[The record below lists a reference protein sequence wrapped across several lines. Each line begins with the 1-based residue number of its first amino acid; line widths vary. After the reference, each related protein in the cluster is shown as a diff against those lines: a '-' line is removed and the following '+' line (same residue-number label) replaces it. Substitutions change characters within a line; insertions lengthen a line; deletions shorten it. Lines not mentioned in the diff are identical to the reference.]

1 MKSTRQELTETS
13 SDEQSPLG
21 EPIKSA
27 TSPASRGFGKLYKV
41 LSQLKQIGGFFVK
54 RPALVTSLAVTGLV
68 VLGRQIEILEPL
80 ELNAYDRMVQLRP
93 GLPPDPR
100 ILVVEVTEA
109 DIRSLGYPISDG
121 LIARALQNLE
131 QYKPAAIGL
140 DILRDVPIG
149 SGNAEL
155 LSQFK
160 KSDRII
166 PICQI
171 SVTNNSGTLPPP
183 GVPEAQVGFA
193 DLGFDEGGIIRRALL
208 FHDFKAASGCTTQ
221 FSFAFQLAWRYLKTK
236 GIEPE
241 NIVQDKQ
248 QQIKLGHSIFKPL
261 LPNSGGYQKADAGGY
276 QILLNYRGS
285 DKLSD
290 SVTISDVLNNRIDPK
305 LVKNRVVLIGVTA
318 PSEKDT
324 FYTPYSTKGQ
334 QIQRMPGVVIHGEIV
349 SQILSTV
356 LDGRRLFW
364 FWPEWG
370 EVLWIW
376 VWSLAGG
383 ILVRVV
389 RHPGQLVVLETLAL
403 GILAGTSI
411 ALFFGSGWL
420 PVAAPSLGLI
430 LGGTGVLAYT
440 AYQTQQEGVEFA
452 RLVSERDNNI
462 IALQALL
469 KQTTNEL
476 ETSNQLQITNE
487 LETSNQLQTRN
498 ELETTNGLATT
509 PENSSLLDETL
520 IFDNDETAIAPD
532 ADSTAVWDT
541 EKVVEPVTTSVSKS
555 SNPNILGGR
564 YKINRILGSGG
575 FGLTYLAEDIQRPGK
590 PKCVIKQ
597 LKPARQDE
605 KFLSIARR
613 LFKTEAEILEKLGTH
628 PQIPLLLA
636 YFEEERE
643 FYLVE
648 EYVKGDSIS
657 DELPVDKRLPE
668 KEVVQLLKDIL
679 EVLLFI
685 HKNSVIHRDIKPS
698 NIIRRE
704 EDGKIF
710 LIDFGAVKEI
720 QPQDLNNQ
728 ENATV
733 AVGTRG
739 YSPPEQYAGHPSF
752 SSDIYAVGMIGVQ
765 AVTGIAPHQL
775 SITQETGDVSWRHL
789 ANVSDEFG
797 KILENMVRYHFPDRY
812 QSITAVMKDLES
824 LRPK

>member
-1 MKSTRQELTETS
+1 MKSTKQELTETS
-13 SDEQSPLG
+13 SDEQSPPG
-21 EPIKSA
+21 EPIKST
-27 TSPASRGFGKLYKV
+27 TSPVSRGFGKLSQV
-41 LSQLKQIGGFFVK
+41 LYQLKGIGGWVVK
-54 RPALVTSLAVTGLV
+54 RPVLVTSLAVTGLL
-68 VLGRQIEILEPL
+68 VLGRQIKILEPL

-93 GLPPDPR
+93 SLPPDPR
-100 ILVVEVTEA
+100 LLVVEVTEA
-109 DIRSLGYPISDG
+109 DIRSLGYPLNDG
-121 LIARALQNLE
+121 LIARTLQNLE
-131 QYKPAAIGL
+131 QHKPAAIGL

-149 SGNAEL
+149 AGNAEL

-160 KSDRII
+160 KSTRII

-171 SVTNNSGTLPPP
+171 SVTKNSGTLPPP
-183 GVPEAQVGFA
+183 GVPEAQIGFA
-193 DLGFDEGGIIRRALL
+193 DLAFDEGGIIRRALL
-208 FHDFKAASGCTTQ
+208 FHQFPAPSGCTTQ

-241 NIVQDKQ
+241 TVGKGKEQ
-248 QQIKLGHSIFKPL
+248 QLKLGKSIFKPL
-261 LPNSGGYQKADAGGY
+261 LPNSGGYQEADAGGY
-276 QILLNYRGS
+276 QVLLNYRTS
-285 DKLSD
+285 DKLAD
-290 SVTISDVLNNRIDPK
+290 SVTISDVLNNRIDPN
-305 LVKNRVVLIGVTA
+305 LVKNRVVLIGVSA
-318 PSEKDT
+318 PSEKDI

-334 QIQRMPGVVIHGEIV
+334 QIQRIPGVVIHGQIV

-356 LDGRRLFW
+356 IDGRRLFW

-376 VWSLAGG
+376 VWSLTGG

-389 RHPGQLVVLETLAL
+389 RHPGQLVVLETIAL
-403 GILAGTSI
+403 SLLAGTSI
-411 ALFFGSGWL
+411 ALFLASGWV

-440 AYQTQQEGVEFA
+440 AYQTQQERSEFA

-469 KQTTNEL
+469 KQTTSEL
-476 ETSNQLQITNE
+476 Q
-487 LETSNQLQTRN
+487 TSNQLQTRN
-498 ELETTNGLATT
+498 ELLTRNELQTT
-509 PENSSLLDETL
+509 PANSSLLEETL
-520 IFDNDETAIAPD
+520 TEDNDETAIAPD
-532 ADSTAVWDT
+532 PESTAVWDAET
-541 EKVVEPVTTSVSKS
+541 VVQPVTTPVSKS
-555 SNPNILGGR
+555 KNPNILGGR

-575 FGLTYLAEDIQRPGK
+575 FGVTYLAEDIQRPGK

-605 KFLSIARR
+605 KFLAIARR

-657 DELPVDKRLPE
+657 DEIPVDQRLPE

-704 EDGKIF
+704 EDGKIV

-720 QPQDLNNQ
+720 QPQELSNQ
-728 ENATV
+728 ENVTV

-775 SITQETGDVSWRHL
+775 PITQETGDVNWRNL
-789 ANVSDEFG
+789 ANVSEEFA

-812 QSITAVMKDLES
+812 QSIASVMKDLES
-824 LRPK
+824 LRV

>member
-21 EPIKSA
+21 EPIQSA
-27 TSPASRGFGKLYKV
+27 TSPVSRGFGKLSKV
-41 LSQLKQIGGFFVK
+41 LSQLKQIGGWVVK
-54 RPALVTSLAVTGLV
+54 RPALVTSLAVTGLL

-100 ILVVEVTEA
+100 LLVVEVTEA
-109 DIRSLGYPISDG
+109 DIRTLGYPLNDG
-121 LIARALQNLE
+121 LIARTLQNLE

-149 SGNAEL
+149 AGNAEL

-171 SVTNNSGTLPPP
+171 SVTKNSGTLPPP

-193 DLGFDEGGIIRRALL
+193 DLAFDEGGIIRRALL
-208 FHDFKAASGCTTQ
+208 FHQFPAPSGCTTQ

-241 NIVQDKQ
+241 TVAKGKEQ
-248 QQIKLGHSIFKPL
+248 QLKLGKSIFKPL
-261 LPNSGGYQKADAGGY
+261 LPTSGGYQKADAGGY
-276 QILLNYRGS
+276 QVLLNYRTS
-285 DKLSD
+285 DKLAD

-305 LVKNRVVLIGVTA
+305 LVKNRVVLIGVSA

-334 QIQRMPGVVIHGEIV
+334 QIQRMPGVVIHGQIV

-356 LDGRRLFW
+356 IDGRRLFW
-364 FWPEWG
+364 FLPEWG
-370 EVLWIW
+370 EIVWIW
-376 VWSLAGG
+376 VWSLTGG

-389 RHPGQLVVLETLAL
+389 RHPGQLVALETIAL
-403 GILAGTSI
+403 SILAGTSI
-411 ALFFGSGWL
+411 ALFFGSGWV

-440 AYQTQQEGVEFA
+440 AYQTQQERAEFA

-469 KQTTNEL
+469 KQTTSEL
-476 ETSNQLQITNE
+476 Q
-487 LETSNQLQTRN
+487 TSNQLQTRN
-498 ELETTNGLATT
+498 ELQTTNELLTT
-509 PENSSLLDETL
+509 PANSSLLKETL
-520 IFDNDETAIAPD
+520 TEDNDETAIAPD
-532 ADSTAVWDT
+532 AESTAVWDSET
-541 EKVVEPVTTSVSKS
+541 VVQPVTASVSKS
-555 SNPNILGGR
+555 KNPNILGGR

-575 FGLTYLAEDIQRPGK
+575 FGVTYLAEDIQRPGK

-648 EYVKGDSIS
+648 EYVKGDSI
-657 DELPVDKRLPE
+657 DEELPVDKRLSE

-704 EDGKIF
+704 EDNKIV

-720 QPQDLNNQ
+720 QPQELSNQ
-728 ENATV
+728 ENVTV

-775 SITQETGDVSWRHL
+775 PITQETGDVNWRNL
-789 ANVSDEFG
+789 ANVSEEFG
-797 KILENMVRYHFPDRY
+797 RILENMVRYHFPDRY

-824 LRPK
+824 LRIKN